1 MLKGIRGFFDEH
13 IGAIAAPRDPEHG
26 LRVAAAALWLEMV
39 RADGRTD
46 DGERSA
52 VLRAAIDKFRLPE
65 EEARGLV
72 AVAEEAAGRATD
84 YFEFTRLINTHYDA
98 DQKKHVVEH
107 LWRVAFA
114 DGRVDPHEEALVRK
128 IADLLHVSHAAYLA
142 ARERARQASAG

>member
-1 MLKGIRGFFDEH
+1 MLKGLRAFFDEH
-13 IGAIAAPRDPEHG
+13 IGAIAEPRDPEHA

-39 RADGRTD
+39 RADGRA
-46 DGERSA
+46 DGDERAA
-52 VLRAAIDKFRLPE
+52 VLRAAVDKFGLPE

-98 DQKKHVVEH
+98 NQKKHVIEH

-114 DGRVDPHEEALVRK
+114 DGRIDPHEEALVRK
-128 IADLLHVSHAAYLA
+128 IADLLHLSHAAFLA
-142 ARERARQASAG
+142 ARERAREASRG

>member
-1 MLKGIRGFFDEH
+1 MLKGLRAFFDEH
-13 IGAIAAPRDPEHG
+13 IGAIATPRDPEHG

-39 RADGRTD
+39 RADGRA
-46 DGERSA
+46 DGDERAA
-52 VLRAAIDKFRLPE
+52 VLRAAVDKFGLPE

-98 DQKKHVVEH
+98 NQKKHVIEH

-114 DGRVDPHEEALVRK
+114 DGRIDPHEEALVRK
-128 IADLLHVSHAAYLA
+128 IADLLHLSHAAFLA
-142 ARERARQASAG
+142 ARERAREASRG